1 VEITVQNGRFGPYL
15 KKGTDSRSIGSEEEI
30 FTITLEQA
38 LEIYAQP
45 KQRGARTAAAPLAEF
60 GADPVSEKPIV
71 VKEGR
76 FGPYITDGITNIT
89 VPRAT
94 ALEELTREQAIALL
108 AEKRAKGPVKR
119 TTRSAAPKRT
129 AAKK

>member
-1 VEITVQNGRFGPYL
+1 MP
-15 KKGTDSRSIGSEEEI
+15 
-30 FTITLEQA
+30 
-38 LEIYAQP
+38 
-45 KQRGARTAAAPLAEF
+45 PLAEF
-60 GADPVSEKPIV
+60 GPDPVSEKNIV

-89 VPRAT
+89 VPRST
-94 ALEELTREQAIALL
+94 SLEELTRERAVELL

-119 TTRSAAPKRT
+119 TTTRKAPAKKA

>member
-1 VEITVQNGRFGPYL
+1 
-15 KKGTDSRSIGSEEEI
+15 
-30 FTITLEQA
+30 
-38 LEIYAQP
+38 
-45 KQRGARTAAAPLAEF
+45 
-60 GADPVSEKPIV
+60 VSEKNIV

-94 ALEELTREQAIALL
+94 SLEELTREQAVELL

-119 TTRSAAPKRT
+119 TATRKPPAKTKAT
-129 AAKK
+129 AKK

>member
-1 VEITVQNGRFGPYL
+1 
-15 KKGTDSRSIGSEEEI
+15 
-30 FTITLEQA
+30 
-38 LEIYAQP
+38 
-45 KQRGARTAAAPLAEF
+45 
-60 GADPVSEKPIV
+60 VSEKPIV